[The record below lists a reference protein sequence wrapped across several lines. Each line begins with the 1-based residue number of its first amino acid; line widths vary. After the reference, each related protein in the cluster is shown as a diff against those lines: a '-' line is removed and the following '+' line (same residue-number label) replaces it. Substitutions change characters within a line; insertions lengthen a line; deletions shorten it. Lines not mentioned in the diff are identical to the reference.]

1 MYSRIFGALPQ
12 LVSTRTISTWYF
24 SLFCLPSRVFVVE
37 ETVAHLKA
45 CLRTGDWVLVK
56 GSRKMKME
64 EIVQAILGAIG
75 VAK

>member
-1 MYSRIFGALPQ
+1 MKRGMKASQVIIDLN
-12 LVSTRTISTWYF
+12 T
-24 SLFCLPSRVFVVE
+24 E
-37 ETVAHLKA
+37 ETAAQLKA
-45 CLRTGDWVLVK
+45 CMKTGDWVLVK

>member
-1 MYSRIFGALPQ
+1 V
-12 LVSTRTISTWYF
+12 LVELST
-24 SLFCLPSRVFVVE
+24 E